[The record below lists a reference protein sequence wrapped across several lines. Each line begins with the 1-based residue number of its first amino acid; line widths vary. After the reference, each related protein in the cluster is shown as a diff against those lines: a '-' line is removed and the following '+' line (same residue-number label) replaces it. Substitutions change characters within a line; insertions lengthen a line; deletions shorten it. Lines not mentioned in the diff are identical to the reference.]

1 MTSHCHEGFNVLP
14 ESISGP
20 GTTGQAPK
28 VDTDLIGRLVGAAY
42 DACTTCKDQEL
53 DQLMTDPPTTARLV
67 ELACRALRSLLND
80 LPTHAVDE
88 AGASE
93 PETPELWRIVT
104 GIGPDRGSLYET
116 VAAMDDATRRST
128 AATALDVIVNDLTSG
143 GALDGAWRP
152 NTRAIPW

>member
-1 MTSHCHEGFNVLP
+1 MTSHRHEGFDVLP
-14 ESISGP
+14 ESITGLGP
-20 GTTGQAPK
+20 AGHTAK

-42 DACTTCKDQEL
+42 DGCTKCMETGL

-67 ELACRALRSLLND
+67 ELACRALRSLLDD
-80 LPTHAVDE
+80 LPSHVVE
-88 AGASE
+88 ATVPG
-93 PETPELWRIVT
+93 PDTPELWCVVT
-104 GIGPDRGSLYET
+104 GFRPNRGSLHET
-116 VAAMDDATRRST
+116 VAQMDDAARRST